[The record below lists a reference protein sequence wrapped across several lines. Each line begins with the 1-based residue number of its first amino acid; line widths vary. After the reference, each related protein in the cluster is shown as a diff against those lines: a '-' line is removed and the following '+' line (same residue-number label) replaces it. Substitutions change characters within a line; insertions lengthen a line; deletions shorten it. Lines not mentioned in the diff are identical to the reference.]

1 MRIASV
7 LEIMLWW
14 LSMTPLG
21 SPLLPEEKMTV
32 AKSLKNRLV
41 ICLPQNLP
49 GGIWAGKV
57 IDVKIGTTITSPIV
71 ITIDTGKEHLDIN
84 YNTGDMSMWYSVC
97 LVHANHTEEC
107 KQCINGRWIPVMP
120 GNRYPLEKA
129 MLGRTFE
136 IE

>member
-1 MRIASV
+1 
-7 LEIMLWW
+7 
-14 LSMTPLG
+14 MTTELRDTIGGEAP
-21 SPLLPEEKMTV
+21 
-32 AKSLKNRLV
+32 RL
-41 ICLPQNLP
+41 I
-49 GGIWAGKV
+49 
-57 IDVKIGTTITSPIV
+57 PI
-71 ITIDTGKEHLDIN
+71 DIN